1 MRSIRC
7 TAPDHD
13 NERTEPLVS
22 RDVARHA
29 PLTSLSASSTAT
41 SWPAFDR
48 RTNPEGV
55 VLDVRCGGSTYRMF
69 LGQR

>member
-13 NERTEPLVS
+13 NERTNLS
-22 RDVARHA
+22 FHA
-29 PLTSLSASSTAT
+29 TWPVTPLTSLSASSTAT
-41 SWPAFDR
+41 SWPASDR
-48 RTNPEGV
+48 RTDPEGV
-55 VLDVRCGGSTYRMF
+55 VLGVRCGGSTYRMF